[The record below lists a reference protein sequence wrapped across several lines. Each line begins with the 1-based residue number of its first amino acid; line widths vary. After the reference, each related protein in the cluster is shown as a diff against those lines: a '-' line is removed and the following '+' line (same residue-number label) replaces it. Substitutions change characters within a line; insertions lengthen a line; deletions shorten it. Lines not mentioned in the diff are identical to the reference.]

1 VRHTRRQRDPRWID
15 MARPQDPAG
24 PLSAA
29 AASFAAPTLAGRWS
43 LLPRE
48 TASDTVR
55 AVALADGLLDRHAIV
70 TRGAA
75 VAEGIVGGFP
85 ALQQVYRSMEDAG
98 RVLRGRF
105 VTGLGGAQ
113 FAERSTVD
121 RLRAIAD
128 TLQATPSHLVVGLS
142 ALDPANPFGSVL
154 PWPAHAATLRP
165 VRRAGALV
173 VIGAGRPLM
182 YLAQGGRQLLT
193 WFDPAQASADLT
205 QAACQALVAAL
216 RRGRR
221 GRFTLEL
228 LNDAPV
234 GRDALTDA
242 LRAAGFRGAPRGLDW
257 EG

>member
-1 VRHTRRQRDPRWID
+1 
-15 MARPQDPAG
+15 MAG
-24 PLSAA
+24 PREHTDTSPTA
-29 AASFAAPTLAGRWS
+29 AASFAAPSLAGRWS

-48 TASDTVR
+48 TTSDTVR

-85 ALQQVYRSMEDAG
+85 ALQQVYRGMEDAG

-113 FAERSTVD
+113 FAERATVD

-128 TLQATPSHLVVGLS
+128 TLQAAPSSVVVGLS

-193 WFDPAQASADLT
+193 WFDATQASADLT
-205 QAACQALVAAL
+205 RAACQALVVAL
-216 RRGRR
+216 GRGRG

-228 LNDAPV
+228 VNDAPI
-234 GRDALTDA
+234 GRDALTDT
-242 LRAAGFRGAPRGLDW
+242 LRAAGFRSAPRGLDW

>member
-1 VRHTRRQRDPRWID
+1 
-15 MARPQDPAG
+15 M
-24 PLSAA
+24 
-29 AASFAAPTLAGRWS
+29 
-43 LLPRE
+43 LPRE

-193 WFDPAQASADLT
+193 WFDAAQASADLT

-228 LNDAPV
+228 LNDAAV

-242 LRAAGFRGAPRGLDW
+242 LRVAGFRGAPRGLDW